1 MAPLGPLTANRLT
14 VRLDPERA
22 ARLEYWAS
30 ENPLKIKSY
39 NQIIQEAL
47 DEYLERNTTS
57 SNESTL
63 TVTIPPKSKEK
74 LKGLQEDGYGN
85 IDQLI
90 SEAISHYSTSKMNE
104 EKDYQFLRNEVN
116 TMSNHRKM
124 IFSDYGKE

>member
-1 MAPLGPLTANRLT
+1 M
-14 VRLDPERA
+14 RLDSDRA

-74 LKGLQEDGYGN
+74 L
-85 IDQLI
+85 
-90 SEAISHYSTSKMNE
+90 
-104 EKDYQFLRNEVN
+104 
-116 TMSNHRKM
+116 
-124 IFSDYGKE
+124 